1 MYNDFI
7 LNGINM
13 NHLIAM
19 YNIQSLSLFAFNI
32 PEKKRFIDCL
42 TTGAQSI

>member
-1 MYNDFI
+1 MYNDISI

-13 NHLIAM
+13 NHLIVI

-32 PEKKRFIDCL
+32 SEEID
-42 TTGAQSI
+42 S